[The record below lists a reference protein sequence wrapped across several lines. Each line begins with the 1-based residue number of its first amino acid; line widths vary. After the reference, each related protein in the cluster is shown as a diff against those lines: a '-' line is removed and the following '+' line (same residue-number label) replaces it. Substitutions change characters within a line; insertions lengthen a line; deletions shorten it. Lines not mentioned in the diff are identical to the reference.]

1 MILIDNTKTAS
12 SNAKLYN
19 DEKKVY
25 IPILIWNMSE
35 RTCWDCIPAPL
46 FEKYYWN
53 TRRSW
58 F

>member
-1 MILIDNTKTAS
+1 MILINNTKTALLRT
-12 SNAKLYN
+12 KLYN

-25 IPILIWNMSE
+25 IPILIWNMLE
-35 RTCWDCIPAPL
+35 KTCWDCIPASL
-46 FEKYYWN
+46 YEKYYWN